1 MDATN
6 RPRQGSFDAGGRLR
20 SAARAVPF
28 AALFCATVL
37 TGCGG
42 GAPPE
47 AARLPQS
54 EFAMPPIRTFGVVA
68 ATPPQRSNTAMAQDF
83 MDLTFR
89 MESGRAVPV
98 LTRFEGPVT
107 IRMTGRV
114 PSTAP
119 ADLDRVL
126 SRLRAEAG
134 IDVSQTQDADAAIT
148 VEFMPR
154 RTLAALVPQAA
165 CFVAPRISSWSEYRR
180 ARRSGAD
187 DWTTLTTREHAAIF
201 IPNDIAPQEV
211 RDCLNE
217 ELAQA
222 LGPLNDLYRL
232 PDSVFNDDNIHSV
245 LTGFDMLM
253 LRTTYAQDL
262 HSGMTP
268 AAVASLLPQVLARYN
283 PGGGGGFSGA
293 SETPRAYVTAIETA
307 LGPRAGVT
315 ERRVAAR
322 RAADIADAQGWQDGR
337 AGFAWFVL
345 GRLSAG
351 SDPDAGLIALRR
363 AEAIYGAS
371 PLTSLHMAHV
381 QMQLAAFALSQGQ
394 ADDAIARADAG
405 LGPAMRAQNAAL
417 TATLM
422 MVKAEALN
430 LNGQAAAARALRLDS
445 LGWARYGFGS
455 DAEVARRMADIAS
468 LSPARGIARQ

>member
-1 MDATN
+1 VTRRLAL
-6 RPRQGSFDAGGRLR
+6 AACALLLAACGGREPQA
-20 SAARAVPF
+20 S
-28 AALFCATVL
+28 
-37 TGCGG
+37 
-42 GAPPE
+42 
-47 AARLPQS
+47 RLPQ
-54 EFAMPPIRTFGVVA
+54 AATDLPPIRTFGAVA
-68 ATPPQRSNTAMAQDF
+68 ATPPQRSNAAMAQDF

-114 PSTAP
+114 PPTAP
-119 ADLDRVL
+119 ADLARVVA
-126 SRLRAEAG
+126 RLRAEAG
-134 IDVSQTQDADAAIT
+134 IDVTQTQDTGAAIT
-148 VEFMPR
+148 VEFLPR
-154 RTLAALVPQAA
+154 HTLASLVPQAA

-180 ARRSGAD
+180 ARRNGDD
-187 DWTTLTTREHAAIF
+187 DWTTLTTRDHAAIF

-232 PDSVFNDDNIHSV
+232 PDSVFNDDNIQSV

-253 LRTTYAQDL
+253 LRATYAPDL

-268 AAVASLLPQVLARYN
+268 AAVASLLPQVLGRYN
-283 PGGGGGFSGA
+283 PGGGGGLSGA
-293 SETPRAYVTAIETA
+293 SDTPRAYITAIETA

-315 ERRVAAR
+315 ERRAAAR
-322 RAADIADAQGWQDGR
+322 RATGIADAQGWQDGR

-351 SDPDAGLIALRR
+351 SDPDAGLAALRR

-371 PLTSLHMAHV
+371 PVTSLHMAHV

-422 MVKAEALN
+422 MVKAEALT
-430 LNGQAAAARALRLDS
+430 LNGQTAAARALRLDS

-455 DAEVARRMADIAS
+455 NAEVARRLADIAS
-468 LSPARGIARQ
+468 LSPVRRTASE